1 MARSQENFLN
11 VIAKAQC
18 CAADMAWKALKQEM
32 FLKADRVTAF
42 KNVRV
47 INYLVKLLNRYYTSV
62 YIDSEDSCLS
72 STDIENIIEQ
82 IQMLCD
88 NCGCCSDVDT
98 LLKDI

>member
-1 MARSQENFLN
+1 MARTQENFLN
-11 VIAKAQC
+11 VMSKAQC

-32 FLKADRVTAF
+32 FLKPDRIVAF

-62 YIDSEDSCLS
+62 YVDLEIPCLTAVQIED
-72 STDIENIIEQ
+72 IIEQ

-88 NCGCCSDVDT
+88 NCGCCTDVQT